1 MTITLKPA
9 EERLR
14 DFLIERA
21 ARAAEP
27 PATYAALMAEFDP
40 DNSTG
45 LNQVGSYYPRLSRA
59 LFHINVRELDHHRPM
74 VGALAV
80 VNTRSSISG
89 FAGVGREQGLL
100 DGDSPEEERRFWQD
114 QREQAIKHWSDATTA
129 AGDGGALSDDQFDQI
144 MGELSKIKQM
154 LRQILHG

>member
-1 MTITLKPA
+1 MITLKPA

-27 PATYAALMAEFDP
+27 PTTYAALMAEFDP

-45 LNQVGSYYPRLSRA
+45 LNQVGSYYPRLSTA
-59 LFHINVRELDHHRPM
+59 LYHVNLCELDHHRPM

-80 VNTRSSISG
+80 VNTRSSIKG

-114 QREQAIKHWSDATTA
+114 QREQAIKHWSAATA
-129 AGDGGALSDDQFDQI
+129 AAGGGALSDDQFDQV